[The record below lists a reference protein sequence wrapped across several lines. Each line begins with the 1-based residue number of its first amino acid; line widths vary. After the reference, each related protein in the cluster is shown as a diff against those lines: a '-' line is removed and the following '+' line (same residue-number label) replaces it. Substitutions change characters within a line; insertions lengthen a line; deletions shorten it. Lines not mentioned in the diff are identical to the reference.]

1 MFSGATRDKTGSFWA
16 VILLAQLAPQFWS
29 NTCAFNGRQKWI
41 NHPLLKAAKLATCSI
56 VAVEQRQRTSCQ
68 SLRSRRALNGF
79 DSLLVVRSLFA
90 ATWKWRTVKIAR
102 GENDRYEI
110 AGHENAG
117 LIMLDKKHGSSWH
130 ETIAFLLWSY
140 PTWTPAGMGKGGG
153 HLPPFGNAVKCFCA
167 LAVTAKRSADELFMH
182 YFHSLSS
189 ASGGFASR
197 PPPDIHSWTPLG
209 DFRPRPQICPPL
221 KKSCGRTCYPIR
233 NAVIWCSTLCWFCTL
248 RPNVSLLY
256 IVCVCQVIAK
266 IAAVVIVTK
275 KRSLITNEE
284 LVKAVRTNQRVKHS
298 ITYITWQYLNTAK
311 ICNNFMSSILMP
323 RYLVRHLLVLHFQ
336 RPSPSFL
343 FFFCFIIVA

>member
-1 MFSGATRDKTGSFWA
+1 MFSGATRDKTDSFWA

-153 HLPPFGNAVKCFCA
+153 GTCRPLEMLWSVFVHWQWQQNAQQTNYLCIIF
-167 LAVTAKRSADELFMH
+167 TACRRL
-182 YFHSLSS
+182 LG
-189 ASGGFASR
+189 AS
-197 PPPDIHSWTPLG
+197 PPDLLRISIPG
-209 DFRPRPQICPPL
+209 PRWGTFVPDPKFAHP
-221 KKSCGRTCYPIR
+221 
-233 NAVIWCSTLCWFCTL
+233 
-248 RPNVSLLY
+248 
-256 IVCVCQVIAK
+256 
-266 IAAVVIVTK
+266 
-275 KRSLITNEE
+275 
-284 LVKAVRTNQRVKHS
+284 
-298 ITYITWQYLNTAK
+298 
-311 ICNNFMSSILMP
+311 
-323 RYLVRHLLVLHFQ
+323 
-336 RPSPSFL
+336 
-343 FFFCFIIVA
+343 

>member
-140 PTWTPAGMGKGGG
+140 PTWTPAGMGKGG
-153 HLPPFGNAVKCFCA
+153 A
-167 LAVTAKRSADELFMH
+167 LAALWKCCEVFLCIGSDSKTLSRRIIYALFSQPVVGFWGLRLQTSSG
-182 YFHSLSS
+182 YPFLDPAGGLSS
-189 ASGGFASR
+189 QTPNLPTPKKILRAHML
-197 PPPDIHSWTPLG
+197 PDS
-209 DFRPRPQICPPL
+209 
-221 KKSCGRTCYPIR
+221 
-233 NAVIWCSTLCWFCTL
+233 
-248 RPNVSLLY
+248 
-256 IVCVCQVIAK
+256 
-266 IAAVVIVTK
+266 
-275 KRSLITNEE
+275 
-284 LVKAVRTNQRVKHS
+284 QR
-298 ITYITWQYLNTAK
+298 
-311 ICNNFMSSILMP
+311 CNLM
-323 RYLVRHLLVLHFQ
+323 
-336 RPSPSFL
+336 
-343 FFFCFIIVA
+343 